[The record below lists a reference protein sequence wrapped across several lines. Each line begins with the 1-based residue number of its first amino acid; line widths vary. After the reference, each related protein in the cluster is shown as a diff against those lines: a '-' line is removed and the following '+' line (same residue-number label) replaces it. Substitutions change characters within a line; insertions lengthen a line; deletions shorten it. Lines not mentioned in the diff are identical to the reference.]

1 MKPNARNLI
10 YCPQCKR
17 SKQRFESK
25 KEADMFIKYNA
36 EECKQ
41 ENGYAPIRAYYC
53 NACCAWHL
61 SSRAKLYPIQIGM
74 KKKIVRLYAKREELI
89 PNYETELASGFDLK
103 ADIEESFEL
112 RPLERRLVPTGL
124 FIELPI
130 GQEAQV
136 RPRSGNAL
144 KLGLSVLNTPGTIDA
159 DYRGEICVVLVNL
172 SNEPITIKPL
182 MKIAQCV
189 VGPVTMVEF
198 EYVDSQEA
206 LSSTERGDGGFGHTD
221 NKK

>member
-53 NACCAWHL
+53 QACCGWHL

-112 RPLERRLVPTGL
+112 KPLERRLVPTGI

-159 DYRGEICVVLVNL
+159 DYRGEIGVVLANL

-189 VGPVTMVEF
+189 VAPVTRAEF

-221 NKK
+221 KK

>member
-25 KEADMFIKYNA
+25 KEAEMFIKYNS
-36 EECKQ
+36 EECRQ

-53 NACCAWHL
+53 QACCGWHL
-61 SSRAKLYPIQIGM
+61 SSRAKLYQTKQGM

-89 PNYETELASGFDLK
+89 PRYETELASGFDLK

-112 RPLERRLVPTGL
+112 KPLERRLVPTGL

-159 DYRGEICVVLVNL
+159 DYRGEIKVVLVNL

-189 VGPVTMVEF
+189 VAPVTRAEF
-198 EYVDSQEA
+198 EIVSSVDE
-206 LSSTERGDGGFGHTD
+206 LSSTARAEGGFGHTD
-221 NKK
+221 KKK

>member
-36 EECKQ
+36 EECRQ

-53 NACCAWHL
+53 QACCGWHL
-61 SSRAKLYPIQIGM
+61 SSRAKLYPTKPSM
-74 KKKIVRLYAKREELI
+74 KKKIVRLYAKRDELI
-89 PNYETELASGFDLK
+89 PKYETELASGFDLK

-112 RPLERRLVPTGL
+112 KPLERRLVHTGL

-136 RPRSGNAL
+136 RPRSGNAF

-159 DYRGEICVVLVNL
+159 DYRGEIGVVLVNL

-189 VGPVTMVEF
+189 VAPVTRAEF
-198 EYVDSQEA
+198 EIVSSVTE
-206 LSSTERGDGGFGHTD
+206 LSSTVRAEGGFGHTD

>member
-53 NACCAWHL
+53 QACCGWHL
-61 SSRAKLYPIQIGM
+61 SSRAKFYPTKQVM

-89 PNYETELASGFDLK
+89 PKYETELASGFDLK
-103 ADIEESFEL
+103 ADIEESLEL
-112 RPLERRLVPTGL
+112 KPLERRLVPTGL

-159 DYRGEICVVLVNL
+159 DYSGEIGVVLVNL

-189 VGPVTMVEF
+189 VAPVTRAEF
-198 EYVDSQEA
+198 EIVSSVDEF
-206 LSSTERGDGGFGHTD
+206 SSTIRAEGGFGHTD
-221 NKK
+221 KK

>member
-1 MKPNARNLI
+1 
-10 YCPQCKR
+10 
-17 SKQRFESK
+17 
-25 KEADMFIKYNA
+25 
-36 EECKQ
+36 
-41 ENGYAPIRAYYC
+41 
-53 NACCAWHL
+53 
-61 SSRAKLYPIQIGM
+61 M

-112 RPLERRLVPTGL
+112 KPLERRLVPTGL

-159 DYRGEICVVLVNL
+159 DYRGEIGVVLVNL
-172 SNEPITIKPL
+172 SNEPVTIKPL
-182 MKIAQCV
+182 MRIAQCV

-221 NKK
+221 KK

>member
-36 EECKQ
+36 EECRK

-53 NACCAWHL
+53 KACCGWHL
-61 SSRAKLYPIQIGM
+61 SSRAKLYPTKQGM
-74 KKKIVRLYAKREELI
+74 KKRTVRIYVKRDELR
-89 PNYETELASGFDLK
+89 PVYGSDLASGFDLC
-103 ADIEESFEL
+103 ADIESPFTL
-112 RPLERRLVPTGL
+112 QPFERRIIPTGI
-124 FIELPI
+124 FVEIPEI
-130 GQEAQV
+130 FEVQV
-136 RPRSGNAL
+136 RPRSGNAAN
-144 KLGLSVLNTPGTIDA
+144 KGLTVLNTPGTIDA
-159 DYRGEICVVLVNL
+159 DYRGEIGVIVINL
-172 SNEPITIKPL
+172 SNEPITIDPL
-182 MKIAQCV
+182 MKIAQGV
-189 VGPVTMVEF
+189 LAPVTRAVF

-206 LSSTERGDGGFGHTD
+206 LSSTERGDGGYGHTD

>member
-1 MKPNARNLI
+1 
-10 YCPQCKR
+10 
-17 SKQRFESK
+17 
-25 KEADMFIKYNA
+25 
-36 EECKQ
+36 
-41 ENGYAPIRAYYC
+41 
-53 NACCAWHL
+53 
-61 SSRAKLYPIQIGM
+61 M

-89 PNYETELASGFDLK
+89 PQYETELASGFDLK
-103 ADIEESFEL
+103 ADLEESFEL
-112 RPLERRLVPTGL
+112 KPLERRLVPTGL

-159 DYRGEICVVLVNL
+159 DYRGEIKVVLVNL

-189 VGPVTMVEF
+189 VAPVTRAEF
-198 EYVDSQEA
+198 EIVSSVDE
-206 LSSTERGDGGFGHTD
+206 LSSTVRAEGCFGHTD

>member
-36 EECKQ
+36 EECRQ

-53 NACCAWHL
+53 QACCGWHL
-61 SSRAKLYPIQIGM
+61 SSKVKLHQTKQGM

-89 PNYETELASGFDLK
+89 PQYETELASGFDLK
-103 ADIEESFEL
+103 ADLEESFEL
-112 RPLERRLVPTGL
+112 KPLERRLVPTGL

-159 DYRGEICVVLVNL
+159 DYRGEIGVILVNL

-189 VGPVTMVEF
+189 VAPVTRAEF
-198 EYVDSQEA
+198 EMLSSVTE
-206 LSSTERGDGGFGHTD
+206 LSSTVRAEGGFGHTD
-221 NKK
+221 KK